1 MGETELL
8 KKQLKLM
15 AEKIDILEAR
25 LKQNQK
31 DIIKEALEEFTNQKN
46 SGLKSEVM
54 RKFNKN
60 KKNLVKQKILDII
73 KTKQIPLADLKFYIV
88 DQLNYCSKASFYR
101 YIDDMKDLMEI
112 KNNIVYVV
120 KEITLS

>member
-15 AEKIDILEAR
+15 AEKIKVLEAR

-31 DIIKEALEEFTNQKN
+31 DIIKEALLEFTNQKN

-88 DQLNYCSKASFYR
+88 NQLNYCSKASFYR
-101 YIDDMKDLMEI
+101 YIGEMKDLMEI
-112 KNNIVYVV
+112 KNNIVYAI
-120 KEITLS
+120 KEITL

>member
-15 AEKIDILEAR
+15 AEKIKVLEAR

-31 DIIKEALEEFTNQKN
+31 DIIKEALLEFTNQKN

-101 YIDDMKDLMEI
+101 YIDEMKDLMEI
-112 KNNIVYVV
+112 KNNIVYAI
-120 KEITLS
+120 KEITL

>member
-1 MGETELL
+1 
-8 KKQLKLM
+8 M